1 MHYCTTDW
9 AWYHCPALRLTA
21 VPTCRPCCIQTY
33 WWQSANKHT
42 NVTLGPCHTRNK
54 VEQLYRATLL
64 LNKVAQA
71 TVNFPSENDRQTNFA
86 SSDTDDDIIISSA
99 LLIASTLYQRHQA
112 NVRKHTRNSRRI
124 ETVSL
129 QQFSCSTHQKL
140 GNSPCQ
146 TGNFDEQQSSTTK
159 LLNFVA
165 CLIRAYLL
173 ILSFYMA
180 DSLNTDAWHR
190 MLCHLAMVGIKGL
203 NLGSNPHFHVF
214 QPFSISLCHILI
226 LRRMQYC
233 TLDIVTLC
241 LLFSVFSCPH
251 WPHHK
256 SLPSPYSVYFTNSRQ
271 SLLASSFLC
280 KKTHK
285 HETKCT
291 KNA

>member
-146 TGNFDEQQSSTTK
+146 TGNFDEQRSSTTK

-165 CLIRAYLL
+165 CLTSALQASYQAFSTTKCHCINKFMYLSRHIGAGKYKYFFIR
-173 ILSFYMA
+173 S
-180 DSLNTDAWHR
+180 
-190 MLCHLAMVGIKGL
+190 
-203 NLGSNPHFHVF
+203 
-214 QPFSISLCHILI
+214 
-226 LRRMQYC
+226 
-233 TLDIVTLC
+233 TLDCKCEYTPLIPITP
-241 LLFSVFSCPH
+241 FTSC
-251 WPHHK
+251 
-256 SLPSPYSVYFTNSRQ
+256 SLARLVH
-271 SLLASSFLC
+271 A
-280 KKTHK
+280 
-285 HETKCT
+285 
-291 KNA
+291 